1 MAEFDATAQGYDAE
15 FTHTQTGKYQRFQ
28 VWKQLHGVMLAQ
40 QKVLEM
46 NCGTGEDALFFAKE
60 KAIVTA
66 TDISQEM
73 LNVAKEKAKY
83 FENEGINFVKW
94 DLSQDFPLPINEKFD
109 IAFSNFGG
117 WNCLSAGEI
126 EKLGKN
132 LYELLAENGQ
142 LFVVIM
148 PSFCVWESM
157 YFLLKG
163 DIKKAFR
170 RRNRLGV
177 SARLN
182 DNQYVRTFYFSP
194 RKMKELLSSYFLV
207 EKTRPIG
214 FFLPPSYLD
223 NALKKMP
230 FLLSFLFLAEKC
242 VSFMPFLAY
251 FSDHYVM
258 VLRRK

>member
-28 VWKQLHGVMLAQ
+28 VWKQLRGLVLAKR
-40 QKVLEM
+40 KVIEM
-46 NCGTGEDALFFAKE
+46 NCGTGEDALFFANE
-60 KAIVTA
+60 KAMVTA

-73 LNVAKEKAKY
+73 LNVAKEKAEKIGSQ
-83 FENEGINFVKW
+83 EISFVKW
-94 DLSQDFPLPINEKFD
+94 DLSQDFPLSLNEKFD

-117 WNCLSAGEI
+117 WNCLSTGEI

-132 LYELLAENGQ
+132 LHEILGENGQ

-148 PSFCVWESM
+148 PSFCVWESI

-182 DNQYVRTFYFSP
+182 DNQYVTTFYFSP
-194 RKMKELLSSYFLV
+194 RTIKKLLSPYFLV
-207 EKTRPIG
+207 EKIRPIG

-223 NALKKMP
+223 NAFKKMP
-230 FLLSFLFLAEKC
+230 FVLSFLFFAEKC
-242 VSFMPFLAY
+242 VSFMPFFAY